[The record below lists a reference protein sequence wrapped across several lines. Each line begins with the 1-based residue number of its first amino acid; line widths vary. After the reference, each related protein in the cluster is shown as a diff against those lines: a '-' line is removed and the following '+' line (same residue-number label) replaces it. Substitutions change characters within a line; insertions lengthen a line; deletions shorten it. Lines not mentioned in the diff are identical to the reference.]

1 MPASQTLMDMFA
13 AMSRAYG
20 PQLWWPAKTAW
31 EVIVGAILTQNTAWA
46 NVEKAMARLVEAGAL
61 EARKMRRLEERALA
75 ELIHPAGTYRVKAA
89 RLKRFVEFFFER
101 YDGDLKTMFQT
112 PLDTLRAELLGV
124 RGIGRETADA
134 ILLYAGQLPTFV
146 VDAYTARILRR
157 HRLLDEEADYEQI
170 KEFFESRLPR
180 DVDLYN
186 EYHALLVQVGK
197 QHCRPRA
204 RCAGCPLEPF
214 EHDQSP

>member
-46 NVEKAMARLVEAGAL
+46 NVEKAIARLVEAGVL
-61 EARKMRRLEERALA
+61 EARKMRRLEERTLA
-75 ELIHPAGTYRVKAA
+75 ELIHPAGTYRVKAS

-112 PLDTLRAELLGV
+112 PPDTLRVELLGV

-134 ILLYAGQLPTFV
+134 ILLYAGQL
-146 VDAYTARILRR
+146 DAYTARILRR

-204 RCAGCPLEPF
+204 RCAGCPLELF